1 MEKQKNI
8 HLKNLTVKSFLIN
21 QQFDNKQ
28 YDISSSNYLFNLT
41 FKLVKT

>member
-8 HLKNLTVKSFLIN
+8 YLKNLTVKSNLIN
-21 QQFDNKQ
+21 RQFDNKQ